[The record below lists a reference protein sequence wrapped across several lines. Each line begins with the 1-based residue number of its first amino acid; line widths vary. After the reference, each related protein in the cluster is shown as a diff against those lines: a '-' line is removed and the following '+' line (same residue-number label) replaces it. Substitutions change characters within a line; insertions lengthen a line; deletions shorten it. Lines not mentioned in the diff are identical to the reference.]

1 MDIPAECP
9 NCWAE
14 NSSTARF
21 CSNCGK
27 PLPIKPRWGRRI
39 AGGALLLIGLLFFIS
54 PLAPSNSPTP
64 SSVVVASLVISWIVA
79 AVCVIFGAR
88 LIRGQSVGGG
98 R

>member
-1 MDIPAECP
+1 MTISTECE

-27 PLPIKPRWGRRI
+27 PLPVKPRWGRRI
-39 AGGALLLIGLLFFIS
+39 AGGVLLLIGLLFFIS
-54 PLAPSNSPTP
+54 PLVPSGSPTP
-64 SSVVVASLVISWIVA
+64 SSVVIATLVISWIIT
-79 AVCVIFGAR
+79 AVCIIFGAR
-88 LIRGQSVGGG
+88 LIMGQSMGGG